1 MTLLKSF
8 VSIREGSA
16 HALASQMPGRSV
28 LFGSALIS
36 LVLFSGSALAQTS
49 GDRNVNQQQRIE
61 QGLQSGELSTRE
73 ASKLERTESRVDAVQ
88 AKAMKDGVVTQQE
101 AARIDKSQDIA
112 SKQIYA
118 QKHDKQ
124 TGNPDSASSN
134 RMQADVQRN
143 INQQQRIDAGVK
155 SGALTTQEA
164 ARMQANQ
171 AQAEHREAHAGRD
184 GKVTAREQGK
194 IQHKESRDSR
204 KIHRQKH
211 D

>member
-8 VSIREGSA
+8 VFTRAIFSR
-16 HALASQMPGRSV
+16 HLASQLLVGSV
-28 LFGSALIS
+28 LMSSA
-36 LVLFSGSALAQTS
+36 LFSGAALAQTS
-49 GDRNVNQQQRIE
+49 DDRNVNQQQRIE
-61 QGLQSGELSTRE
+61 QGLQSGELTTRE

-101 AARIDKSQDIA
+101 AARIDKSQDLA

-118 QKHDKQ
+118 QKHDTQ
-124 TGNPDSASSN
+124 TGNPGSLSSN

-171 AQAEHREAHAGRD
+171 AQAEHREARAGRD
-184 GKVTAREQGK
+184 GKVTGREQGR
-194 IQHKESRDSR
+194 IQHKESRDSK